1 MKAAVWY
8 GARDVRVTEREV
20 TPPGPDEVLLSVAYC
35 GICGSDLHEYADG
48 PHSVPVGKAHPAS
61 GVRAP
66 LVLGHEFCGTV
77 TAVGPAV
84 RGLAAGDRVAVEP
97 HYRCGACPRC
107 LAGEYNICRHFGFA
121 GLMGHGGLAEYA
133 TVPAYMAHRLPDE
146 VPFEQAAL
154 FEPASVALHALRRG
168 GDADSVAVV
177 GLGPVGLLTVLLA
190 ARRGIRRIVAS
201 DIDPARLGLA
211 ARLGATEVVDAR
223 DAGEG
228 DAGLRVRAACGGEGA
243 DVAFEVVG
251 SQAALD
257 TCLAATRRGGRTVL
271 VGLGRRVSFDSSA
284 LVDNE
289 HSIVASV
296 GYRDTY
302 PELIRLVGTE
312 GLDLRPVVTSVIGLD
327 DVVRAGFSSLLDGG
341 DQIKILVSPSP
352 SPSPSA
358 PAPDSAPDSD
368 SAPVP
373 APEARTPAAPA
384 PAGRRGDSR

>member
-35 GICGSDLHEYADG
+35 GICGSDLHEYTDG
-48 PHSVPVGKAHPAS
+48 PHSVPVDQVHPAS
-61 GVRAP
+61 GARAP

-77 TAVGPAV
+77 TAVGSAV
-84 RGLAAGDRVAVEP
+84 HGLAAGDRVAVEP

-107 LAGEYNICRHFGFA
+107 RAGEYNICRHFGFA

-133 TVPAYMAHRLPDE
+133 TVPSYMAHRLPDE
-146 VPFEQAAL
+146 VPLEQAAL

-190 ARRGIRRIVAS
+190 AWRGVRRIVAS
-201 DIDPARLGLA
+201 DVDPARLGLA

-223 DAGEG
+223 EA

-243 DVAFEVVG
+243 DVAFEVAG

-289 HSIVASV
+289 HSITASV

-302 PELIRLVGTE
+302 PELIRMVGTE
-312 GLDLRPVVTSVIGLD
+312 GLDLRPVVTSVIALD

-341 DQIKILVSPSP
+341 DQIKILVSPSAPP
-352 SPSPSA
+352 SISHSHSA
-358 PAPDSAPDSD
+358 SALA
-368 SAPVP
+368 SASEEH
-373 APEARTPAAPA
+373 APAAPA
-384 PAGRRGDSR
+384 HADREGDSR

>member
-35 GICGSDLHEYADG
+35 GICGSDLHEYTDG
-48 PHSVPVGKAHPAS
+48 PHSVPVDQVHPAS
-61 GVRAP
+61 GARAP

-77 TAVGPAV
+77 TAVGSAV
-84 RGLAAGDRVAVEP
+84 HGLAAGDRVAVEP

-107 LAGEYNICRHFGFA
+107 RAGEYNICRHFGFA

-133 TVPAYMAHRLPDE
+133 TVPWYMAHRLPDE
-146 VPFEQAAL
+146 VPLEQAAL

-190 ARRGIRRIVAS
+190 AWRGVRRIVAS
-201 DIDPARLGLA
+201 DVDPARLGLA

-223 DAGEG
+223 EA

-243 DVAFEVVG
+243 DVAFEVAG

-289 HSIVASV
+289 HSITASV

-302 PELIRLVGTE
+302 PELIRMVGTE
-312 GLDLRPVVTSVIGLD
+312 GLDLRPVVTSVIALD

-341 DQIKILVSPSP
+341 DQIKILVSPSAPP
-352 SPSPSA
+352 STPPSISA
-358 PAPDSAPDSD
+358 SASEEH
-368 SAPVP
+368 A
-373 APEARTPAAPA
+373 PAAPA
-384 PAGRRGDSR
+384 HAGREGDSR